1 MNLST
6 STMVKISDKPLT
18 TLVEIS
24 DESLMMLV
32 EISDESL
39 MTLVEISEEALCRLV
54 KRSYVEVVCTL
65 FKLSYDRGSLQTG
78 QKINMSEI

>member
-18 TLVEIS
+18 T
-24 DESLMMLV
+24 LV